1 MLSWAVFFLLVAL
14 IAAMFGFGGISS
26 AAAGT
31 AQILFFV
38 FLALFAVMLVI
49 GLMNRRRG
57 PPA

>member
-14 IAAMFGFGGISS
+14 IAAMFGFGGISGVV
-26 AAAGT
+26 AGT

-49 GLMNRRRG
+49 GLMNRRRR